1 LKPLTGKTA
10 MSISIER
17 RDLYTRLLVASQEA
31 MEREQYE
38 VAYHALSAA
47 LHFAQDTRDAERLD
61 EVANVALSQL
71 AYINVNAPSNL
82 MSTKSAENRRG
93 VDMYEMLSR
102 MAEMRAKMI
111 RGTD

>member
-1 LKPLTGKTA
+1 

-17 RDLYTRLLVASQEA
+17 RDLYARLLAMSQEA
-31 MEREQYE
+31 MEKEHYE
-38 VAYHALSAA
+38 VAYHSLSAA

-61 EVANVALSQL
+61 EVADIALSQL
-71 AYINVNAPSNL
+71 AYINANAPSNL
-82 MSTKSAENRRG
+82 MSSNSAAKRSG
-93 VDMYEMLSR
+93 VDMYEMLAR